1 MALSNPLINPVIL
14 TQEKGRFVARGN
26 LLENQAGNTT
36 GYWLFINGTYPL
48 AVTVEGTISLTWQVM
63 VSNAVLQPDNSLV
76 DTPSVGGTFTKADT
90 VTISAPFRWAKVQV
104 TAYASGSIRNAS
116 VCSG

>member
-36 GYWLFINGTYPL
+36 GYWLFINGTYP
-48 AVTVEGTISLTWQVM
+48 
-63 VSNAVLQPDNSLV
+63 P
-76 DTPSVGGTFTKADT
+76 P
-90 VTISAPFRWAKVQV
+90 
-104 TAYASGSIRNAS
+104 
-116 VCSG
+116 